1 MSFIAK
7 GAIIMTLN
15 KALQHSQSINSKV
28 EVLGEG
34 AWHQAWKLTSDRHK
48 PFVLRI
54 PKKIAYKKEVAF
66 NESALKAEYGGTEI
80 YYRSVNQV
88 VSGAAP
94 ETFVY
99 HVSKELTYTLESFA
113 GNHVNLHVLNKDN
126 AHQLGE
132 EIGQLY
138 HKVEQVNHGLEGFGY
153 LAWDEEKGLHGQF
166 SSDFKAFIEE
176 ECQEVMDDYHE
187 LSTKR
192 PLFDNSDLKE
202 TINKISKTRLNVISH
217 PVLTNQDASPEN
229 WLLDNGQIR
238 LIDPL
243 PILYFG
249 EVMAGNF
256 LNLYETLFVELS
268 HTERYEKHRF
278 HECKETLQ
286 SIANGFVQGYCAQSP
301 ELICILR
308 GEQLLQVLDS
318 AVNHVRM
325 LEEGLTQEQIIRYG
339 PKEDVE
345 ARLTVFYKKLIDL
358 QQFI

>member
-1 MSFIAK
+1 
-7 GAIIMTLN
+7 MTLK

-28 EVLGEG
+28 EFLGEG
-34 AWHQAWKLTSDRHK
+34 SWHQSWKLTSDRHD

-54 PKKIAYKKEVAF
+54 PKKIAYKKEVTF
-66 NESALKAEYGGTEI
+66 DESALRAEYGGTEI

-94 ETFVY
+94 EMFVY

-113 GNHVNLHVLNKDN
+113 GNHANLHQLTKDN
-126 AHQLGE
+126 AHQLGK

-138 HKVEQVNHGLEGFGY
+138 RKVEQVDHGLEGFGY
-153 LAWDEEKGLHGQF
+153 LAWNQERGLHGQF
-166 SSDFKAFIEE
+166 LSDFQAFIEE
-176 ECQEVMDDYHE
+176 ECQEVVDDYNE

-192 PLFDNSDLKE
+192 PFFDNSDLKLAIE
-202 TINKISKTRLNVISH
+202 KISETRLTVIRK

-249 EVMAGNF
+249 DVMAGNF
-256 LNLYETLFVELS
+256 MNLYETLFVEFA

-278 HECKETLQ
+278 HECQETLQ
-286 SIANGFVQGYCAQSP
+286 SIANGFIQGYCAQNP
-301 ELICILR
+301 ELISILR
-308 GEQLLQVLDS
+308 GEQLLQVLDT

-325 LEEGLTQEQIIRYG
+325 LEKGLNEEQIIRYG
-339 PKEDVE
+339 TKEDVE
-345 ARLTVFYKKLIDL
+345 ERLTELYKKLIEL

>member
-1 MSFIAK
+1 
-7 GAIIMTLN
+7 MTLK
-15 KALQHSQSINSKV
+15 KALEHSKSISSKA

-34 AWHQAWKLTSDRHK
+34 AWHQAWKLTSEQHK

-54 PKKIAYKKEVAF
+54 PKKIAYKKEVSF
-66 NESALKAEYGGTEI
+66 DESALRAEYGGTEI

-94 ETFVY
+94 EMFVY

-113 GNHVNLHVLNKDN
+113 GNHVNLHKLNKDD
-126 AHQLGE
+126 AQQLGE

-138 HKVEQVNHGLEGFGY
+138 RKVEQVDHGLEGFGY
-153 LAWDEEKGLHGQF
+153 LTWNEEKGLHGLF
-166 SSDFKAFIEE
+166 LSDFEAFIEE
-176 ECQEVMDDYHE
+176 ECQEVLDDYNE

-202 TINKISKTRLNVISH
+202 TIKKISETRLTVITH

-256 LNLYETLFVELS
+256 MNLYETLFVELA

-286 SIANGFVQGYCAQSP
+286 SIANGFIQGYCAQNP

-325 LEEGLTQEQIIRYG
+325 LEEGLNEEQIIRYG
-339 PKEDVE
+339 SKEDVE
-345 ARLTVFYKKLIDL
+345 VRLTVFYHKLTEL

>member
-1 MSFIAK
+1 
-7 GAIIMTLN
+7 MTLK
-15 KALQHSQSINSKV
+15 KALQHSQSISSKV

-34 AWHQAWKLTSDRHK
+34 AWHQAWKLTSEQHK

-54 PKKIAYKKEVAF
+54 PKKIAYQKEISF
-66 NESALKAEYGGTEI
+66 DESALRAEYGGTEI

-94 ETFVY
+94 EMFVY

-113 GNHVNLHVLNKDN
+113 GNHVNLHQLNKDN

-138 HKVEQVNHGLEGFGY
+138 RKVEQVDHGLEGFGY
-153 LAWDEEKGLHGQF
+153 LAWNEERGLHGQF
-166 SSDFKAFIEE
+166 STDFQAFIEE
-176 ECQEVMDDYHE
+176 ECQEVLDDYNE

-192 PLFDNSDLKE
+192 PLFDNSDLKIAIE
-202 TINKISKTRLNVISH
+202 KICETRLTVIRQ

-229 WLLDNGQIR
+229 WLLDKGQIR

-243 PILYFG
+243 PLLYFG

-256 LNLYETLFVELS
+256 MNLYETLFVELA

-286 SIANGFVQGYCAQSP
+286 SIADGFVQGYCAQNH

-325 LEEGLTQEQIIRYG
+325 LEEGLNEEQIIRYG
-339 PKEDVE
+339 AKEDVE
-345 ARLTVFYKKLIDL
+345 ERLTVFYKKLIEL
-358 QQFI
+358 QLFI